1 MKMKLFGAAAA
12 LTLLAGPA
20 FAQSY
25 NATATVNVAG
35 TIPATC
41 GARINNGASLSV
53 DFATLAAT
61 DTASSVTQSNPL
73 ILLCN
78 DPDGYRVSYSS
89 ANGGYLVLGGVLANA
104 GDQYR
109 RISYSANGDQP
120 TRGSLPAAWTSLA
133 TTQSETSTPS
143 TSSISVSMGVKV
155 SGVRVPDANVAGG
168 YATSVFA
175 GAYSDVITI
184 SVAAL

>member
-1 MKMKLFGAAAA
+1 MRMKLFGAAAA

-41 GARINNGASLSV
+41 GARINNGSTLSV

-78 DPDGYRVSYSS
+78 DPDGYQVSYSS
-89 ANGGYLVLGGVLANA
+89 ANAGYLVLNGVLANNT
-104 GDQYR
+104 DQFR
-109 RISYSANGDQP
+109 RIPYSANGDQP

-133 TTQSETSTPS
+133 TTQTATSTAS

-155 SGVRVPDANVAGG
+155 SGVRVSDANVSGG